1 MFIQTVCFVCLAF
14 LQKGINLWY
23 FAWAASERLCFF
35 CCSVQCRL
43 GKKLHRDMA
52 QKMWLYK
59 ATLLEQTSPRH
70 WHKNRPF
77 WQHTF
82 DDVPWSLHGLSI
94 GVALLPLDKKNHSPL
109 DFCNLRIVEGG
120 GGWGCRWWR
129 CCWNK
134 SMPSFTVNSSDK
146 CYQQKCSH
154 FSSGS
159 SCLSTLKIT

>member
-1 MFIQTVCFVCLAF
+1 MFCLYGLF
-14 LQKGINLWY
+14 TKRYKSLIP
-23 FAWAASERLCFF
+23 
-35 CCSVQCRL
+35 RL
-43 GKKLHRDMA
+43 GSSWKTLLFLLQRSMQTWKETSPRHGT
-52 QKMWLYK
+52 KNVTV
-59 ATLLEQTSPRH
+59 ATLLKQTSPRH

-109 DFCNLRIVEGG
+109 DFCNLRIV